1 MILTRTD
8 LSGANKVGLALI
20 EAVEALGITHSG
32 SSTAPHV
39 TISAVAASTAMGVE
53 SQNLLLKQADEAL
66 YKAKKSGRNRLI
78 LADSTGLD

>member
-1 MILTRTD
+1 
-8 LSGANKVGLALI
+8 
-20 EAVEALGITHSG
+20 
-32 SSTAPHV
+32 
-39 TISAVAASTAMGVE
+39 MGVE